1 MALAEAADTQ
11 QWDEVCRLLRAGP
24 RPSLPNL
31 SETLESAFFLI
42 LPHFPMGLSASRDTE
57 LKGTVTV
64 R

>member
-42 LPHFPMGLSASRDTE
+42 FNIFQWVSRPRETQNS
-57 LKGTVTV
+57 KVQ
-64 R
+64 